1 MVVIQC
7 PHCYKDVELE
17 DEASGLFDCPY
28 CNNEFEY
35 EPKQA
40 NVQHYSSI
48 EPRLSRSAKTG
59 LVLLIFSLL
68 FLYFGSSYLNKATGD
83 YNDSGVECEDSDS
96 STGGGDSVPGN
107 PFSLEFWGIGNC
119 SSEGDYGIT
128 SVCCSIILILL
139 GFSFGVSGIITL
151 ISGKKKYQKVIIV
164 QEQK

>member
-17 DEASGLFDCPY
+17 NGVSGLFDCPY
-28 CNNEFEY
+28 CDNEFEY

-40 NVQHYSSI
+40 KVQNYPSI

-96 STGGGDSVPGN
+96 NAAEGDSSTRKPLQ
-107 PFSLEFWGIGNC
+107 FR
-119 SSEGDYGIT
+119 
-128 SVCCSIILILL
+128 IL
-139 GFSFGVSGIITL
+139 G
-151 ISGKKKYQKVIIV
+151 Y
-164 QEQK
+164 

>member
-17 DEASGLFDCPY
+17 NGVSGLFDCPY
-28 CNNEFEY
+28 CDNEFEY

-83 YNDSGVECEDSDS
+83 YDDSGIECEDSDS
-96 STGGGDSVPGN
+96 SAAGGDSVPGN
-107 PFSLEFWGIGNC
+107 PFSLEFWGIDNC
-119 SSEGDYGIT
+119 SNEGDYGII
-128 SVCCSIILILL
+128 SLCCSIILILL